1 MLFRSVAVGSCG
13 LEGALESLLAGSG
26 QGLNDRESD
35 FGVSELDGFGS
46 SDIRGLLENGGSNDV
61 DGAWVGSVVSAHFL
75 VKLRNG
81 SVQGDVSELLVHV
94 MESGSG
100 LHAQHDSVGFHVSGV
115 LLVDVVD
122 SENLSVG
129 SLQFVQSSHLKPETG
144 LGDDLILSENSHRKD
159 LGLRLLFGGQS
170 SAENQKLLNIHLEG

>member
-1 MLFRSVAVGSCG
+1 M
-13 LEGALESLLAGSG
+13 
-26 QGLNDRESD
+26 
-35 FGVSELDGFGS
+35 
-46 SDIRGLLENGGSNDV
+46 
-61 DGAWVGSVVSAHFL
+61 
-75 VKLRNG
+75 
-81 SVQGDVSELLVHV
+81 
-94 MESGSG
+94 
-100 LHAQHDSVGFHVSGV
+100 
-115 LLVDVVD
+115 VD